1 MITTNKP
8 LSDHGE
14 IKSQEVLQNLVGV
27 FESNGWLNQTLRIKR
42 RNRRYRIFCSRKKF
56 LAYRINDNC
65 HVRHGFPGWPVCIIT
80 VDQIIDDSKMSR
92 FPSTEPSAHEW
103 LRCIHDGDF
112 DLI

>member
-1 MITTNKP
+1 MSEKKRLHN
-8 LSDHGE
+8 DGE
-14 IKSQEVLQNLVGV
+14 GHSQEVLRNLVGV
-27 FESNGWLNQTLRIKR
+27 FESKGWLDQTLRIR
-42 RNRRYRIFCSRKKF
+42 HRDRRYRIFCSRKKF

-80 VDQIIDDSKMSR
+80 VDQIIDDSEMSR
-92 FPSTEPSAHEW
+92 FPSAEPSARDW